1 MFKRLFFS
9 SDNDGKPVGASGGAG
24 GPIQGAAAAEPSDE
38 TLTRALPETSSRTTL
53 NGAAIGV
60 CANFDDI
67 YRNDPARPEERA
79 YNILKVADMIK
90 STHLSGMSPEAKQAS
105 VLMALEAAGVDVDA
119 LLQDA
124 TLRQRALNDY
134 EAQQRARLRELEAAK
149 ARESDAVRLELE
161 RITAEHQCR
170 IQALADDLTRQ
181 QENFATWQKRKQ
193 QEIQRIVEA
202 SALCTRQSNAPASNN
217 LTALLERAA
226 AARS

>member
-24 GPIQGAAAAEPSDE
+24 GPNQGAAAAEPSE
-38 TLTRALPETSSRTTL
+38 ENGARTLPDTVCRTTP
-53 NGAAIGV
+53 NGAAIGA
-60 CANFDDI
+60 CASFDDI
-67 YRNDPARPEERA
+67 YRNDPAKPAEAA
-79 YNILKVADMIK
+79 YNILKVAEMIK
-90 STHLSGMSPEAKQAS
+90 SPHLSGLSPEAKQCS

-134 EAQQRARLRELEAAK
+134 EAQQRTRLRELETSK
-149 ARESDAVRLELE
+149 ARESDEIRADLE
-161 RITAEHQCR
+161 RITVEFQRR

-181 QENFATWQKRKQ
+181 QESFATWQKRKQ

-202 SALCTRQSNAPASNN
+202 SALCTRQNNAPASNN

-226 AARS
+226 AART

>member
-9 SDNDGKPVGASGGAG
+9 SENDGKPVGASGGG
-24 GPIQGAAAAEPSDE
+24 GPIQGAAAAEPSEE
-38 TLTRALPETSSRTTL
+38 TLTRALPETSSRTTP
-53 NGAAIGV
+53 NGAGIG
-60 CANFDDI
+60 ASASFDDI
-67 YRNDPARPEERA
+67 YRNDPAKPAEA
-79 YNILKVADMIK
+79 TYNILKVADMIK
-90 STHLSGMSPEAKQAS
+90 SPHLSGLSPEAKQCS

-134 EAQQRARLRELEAAK
+134 EAQQRTRLRELEASK
-149 ARESDAVRLELE
+149 ARESDEIRAELE
-161 RITAEHQCR
+161 RITSEHQRR

-181 QENFATWQKRKQ
+181 QESFAAWQKRKQ

-202 SALCTRQSNAPASNN
+202 SSLCTRQGNAPASNN

-226 AARS
+226 AARG